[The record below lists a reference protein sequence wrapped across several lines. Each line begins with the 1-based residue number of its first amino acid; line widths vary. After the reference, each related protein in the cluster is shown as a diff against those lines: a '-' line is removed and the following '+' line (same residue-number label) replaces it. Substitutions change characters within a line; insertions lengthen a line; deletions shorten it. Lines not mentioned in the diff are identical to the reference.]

1 MSSPPPPSGV
11 TTSAAGLRTWRQFLD
26 PSSLRI
32 PISLSES
39 SYRLTQNLG
48 FFLPNYALL
57 ILAIFLLALITH
69 PLNLILFL
77 CIFAA
82 WTYLVFFRDEPLTL
96 LEYDI
101 DQKIVVGFLAV
112 LTLGA
117 LFWTKA
123 WLSLFLALII
133 GALVIFFHAILRA
146 PEDSLEDSPYGSL
159 LNVVDSPRG
168 QYASV

>member
-1 MSSPPPPSGV
+1 MSSPPPPSGA
-11 TTSAAGLRTWRQFLD
+11 TTSAAGLRPWRQFLD
-26 PSSLRI
+26 PSSLSI
-32 PISLSES
+32 PLSLSES
-39 SYRLTQNLG
+39 SNRLTQNLR

-57 ILAIFLLALITH
+57 TLAIFLLALITH

-82 WTYLVFFRDEPLTL
+82 WTFLVFFRDEPLSL

-101 DQKIVVGFLAV
+101 DQKLVVGFLAV

-133 GALVIFFHAILRA
+133 GAFVIFFHAILRA